1 MRLFNWFK
9 GLFMASLLSGL
20 AACGGGSDNT
30 TPNFVDLA
38 RGDARF
44 SILAE
49 AIEAG
54 DLTGTL
60 TGPGPYT
67 VFAPTDAAFAALLT
81 ELNITKAQLLADK
94 TLLRMVLQYHVVAGA
109 VPKASVPLGKAIT
122 PVGGGFFKVDL
133 QGSALVVTDGRNRTA
148 TITQTDVMASNGVLH
163 AIDKV
168 LLPANLN
175 IVQTAQAVPAF
186 STLVEA
192 VVAANL
198 QGTLSGTGPFTV
210 FAPTNAAFSAA
221 LTELGV
227 SKAALFADTA
237 LLTKILTYHVVPG
250 RVLKADVPVGSAITT
265 VEGQSFTVDA
275 SLAITDRLGRKA
287 AITGTDVLTSNGVV
301 HTIDKV
307 ILPSDI
313 TLPSQRTLVQQLQ
326 AMPQFSILVEAVVAA
341 NLQDALSG
349 AGPLTVFAPTN
360 TAFAA
365 LLTELGVTKD
375 QLLANKPLLT
385 AVLQY
390 HVLGNQVLSTQ
401 VPVGKAIT
409 PLAGGIFKIDTS
421 GSSLVVTDGRNRRAT
436 IGFTDLRVK
445 NGVIHSL
452 DKVLLPANQ
461 NIVQTAQ
468 SLPQFSILVEAV
480 VVAGLQDALAAPG
493 PLTVFAPTNDAFAA
507 LLTEL
512 GVSKADLLANKTL
525 LTQVLTYHVVPGLV
539 LKADVPLNTPITT
552 LQGDSFSINASLA
565 ITDQRARRANIT
577 TTDVLTS
584 NGVIHVIDKVI
595 LPRP

>member
-1 MRLFNWFK
+1 MRLFHWLK
-9 GLFMASLLSGL
+9 GLLMAGLVSGL

-38 RGDARF
+38 RADARF
-44 SILAE
+44 SVLAE
-49 AIEAG
+49 AIEAA

-67 VFAPTDAAFAALLT
+67 VFAPTDAAFNALLA
-81 ELNITKAQLLADK
+81 ELQISKAQLLANK
-94 TLLRMVLQYHVVAGA
+94 PLLTAVLQYHVVAGA
-109 VPKASVPLGKAIT
+109 VPKAAVPLGKAIT
-122 PVGGGFFKVDL
+122 PVAGGFFKVDA

-148 TITQTDVMASNGVLH
+148 TITQTDVTASNGVLH

-168 LLPANLN
+168 LLPADKN
-175 IVQTAQAVPAF
+175 IVQTAQSVPAF

-210 FAPTNAAFSAA
+210 FAPTNDAFAAA

-250 RVLKADVPVGSAITT
+250 RVLKADVPVGTAITT
-265 VEGQSFTVDA
+265 VEGQTFSVDA

-287 AITGTDVLTSNGVV
+287 AITGTDTLTSNGVV
-301 HTIDKV
+301 HVIDKV
-307 ILPSDI
+307 ILPSDV
-313 TLPSQRTLVQQLQ
+313 TLPGQRTLVQQLQ

-390 HVLGNQVLSTQ
+390 HVLGSQVLSSQ

-409 PLAGGIFKIDTS
+409 PLAGGIFKID
-421 GSSLVVTDGRNRRAT
+421 SSAGALVVTDGRNRRAN

-445 NGVIHSL
+445 NGVIHAL
-452 DKVLLPANQ
+452 DKVLLPADK

-468 SLPQFSILVEAV
+468 ALPQFSILVEAV
-480 VVAGLQDALAAPG
+480 VAANLQDALAAPG

-512 GVSKADLLANKTL
+512 GVTKDQLLANKPL
-525 LTQVLTYHVVPGLV
+525 LTSVLTYHVVPGRV
-539 LKADVPLNTPITT
+539 LKADVPLNTPIST
-552 LQGDSFSINASLA
+552 LQGDSFTVNASLA

-577 TTDVLTS
+577 ATDVLTS
-584 NGVIHVIDKVI
+584 NGVIHVLDKVI

>member
-9 GLFMASLLSGL
+9 GLLMASFLAGL
-20 AACGGGSDNT
+20 AACGGGSGSS
-30 TPNFVDLA
+30 PNLVDLA
-38 RGDARF
+38 RSDARF
-44 SILAE
+44 SVLAE
-49 AIEAG
+49 AIAAA
-54 DLTGTL
+54 DLSTTL
-60 TGPGPYT
+60 SGPGPYT
-67 VFAPTDAAFAALLT
+67 VFAPTDAAFTALLAD
-81 ELNITKAQLLADK
+81 LKLTKAQLLADK
-94 TLLRMVLQYHVVAGA
+94 ALLRAVLQYHVLAGE
-109 VPKASVPLGKAIT
+109 VPRAAVPLGRAIT
-122 PVGGGFFKVDL
+122 PVGGGFFKVDS
-133 QGSALVVTDGRNRTA
+133 QGGALVVTDGRNRTA
-148 TITQTDVMASNGVLH
+148 SITETDLVATNGLLH
-163 AIDKV
+163 VVDKV
-168 LLPANLN
+168 LLPADKNV
-175 IVQTAQAVPAF
+175 VQTAQSAPAF

-198 QGTLSGTGPFTV
+198 QGTLSGNGPFTV
-210 FAPTNAAFSAA
+210 FAPTNAAFAAA

-237 LLTKILTYHVVPG
+237 LLTKILTYHVVPS
-250 RVLKADVPVGSAITT
+250 RVLKAEVPVGAAITT
-265 VEGQSFTVDA
+265 VEGQTFTVDA

-287 AITGTDVLTSNGVV
+287 AITGTDVLTSNGVI

-307 ILPSDI
+307 ILPSDV
-313 TLPSQRTLVQQLQ
+313 TLPGQRTLVQQLQ

-341 NLQDALSG
+341 GLQDALSA

-365 LLTELGVTKD
+365 LLAELGVTKD

-390 HVLGNQVLSTQ
+390 HVLGSQVLSSQ
-401 VPVGKAIT
+401 VPVGKAIA
-409 PLAGGIFKIDTS
+409 PLAGGIFKIDANA
-421 GSSLVVTDGRNRRAT
+421 GALVVTDGRNRMST

-461 NIVQTAQ
+461 NIVQTAIA
-468 SLPQFSILVEAV
+468 LPQFSILVEAV
-480 VVAGLQDALAAPG
+480 VAAGLQDALAAPG

-507 LLTEL
+507 LLAEL
-512 GVSKADLLANKTL
+512 GVSKTDLLANKPL
-525 LTQVLTYHVVPGLV
+525 LTQVLTYHVVPGRV
-539 LKADVPLNTPITT
+539 LKADVPVNTPITT
-552 LQGDSFSINASLA
+552 LQGDSFTVNASLA
-565 ITDQRARRANIT
+565 ITDQRARRAGIT
-577 TTDVLTS
+577 ATDVLTS